1 MAESVQELS
10 VNALLNFSKLLSV
23 ILKVFL
29 DHIEMMLL
37 MRIQGYFYQI
47 LNASM
52 QKHMLRLKFACS

>member
-1 MAESVQELS
+1 MQELS

-29 DHIEMMLL
+29 DHIEIMLL

-52 QKHMLRLKFACS
+52 QKYMLRLKFVCS